1 MNVFRRLSA
10 LVIKDL
16 KAEWRSG
23 STLGA
28 LAVYCLSTVFL
39 VYRAFVHVPQPRI
52 WATLLWLILMFSSA
66 FLSAGLFR
74 HESGAARTY
83 YYPLVNPAELFI
95 SKYLTAL
102 LLQLLAL
109 MIILLSF
116 NVFLGFR
123 AEAELLFILA
133 FWMSGLAVAGQF
145 VFAAAVASKAE
156 AGGGLT
162 AVLGLPLLV
171 PTLLVSLQTA
181 GLAVEGLTDGVF
193 WRHLYTLA
201 GLCTLPLIL
210 GAGLFSYLWH
220 D

>member
-1 MNVFRRLSA
+1 MNAVSRLSA
-10 LVIKDL
+10 LVMKDL

-23 STLGA
+23 SSLGA
-28 LAVYCLSTVFL
+28 LVVYSLSTVFL
-39 VYRAFVHVPQPRI
+39 VYRAFIHVPQPRV
-52 WATLLWLILMFSSA
+52 WATLLWLIMMFSSA

-74 HESGAARTY
+74 HESGSGRMY
-83 YYPLVNPAELFI
+83 YYPLLSPGELFV

-109 MIILLSF
+109 ALILLGF
-116 NVFLGFR
+116 GLFLGFPG
-123 AEAELLFILA
+123 EAGLLFVVA

-145 VFAAAVASKAE
+145 VFASAVASKAE

-181 GLAVEGLTDGVF
+181 GLAVEGLTEGIF
-193 WRHLYTLA
+193 WRHLLTLA
-201 GLCTLPLIL
+201 GLCVLPLVL

>member
-1 MNVFRRLSA
+1 MNAFRRLAA
-10 LVIKDL
+10 LVLKDL

-23 STLGA
+23 SSLGA
-28 LAVYCLSTVFL
+28 LLVYSLSTVFL
-39 VYRAFVHVPQPRI
+39 VYRAFMQVPQSRV
-52 WATLLWLILMFSSA
+52 WSTLLWLILMFSSA

-74 HESGAARTY
+74 HESGAGRTY
-83 YYPLVNPAELFI
+83 YYALVNPGELFI
-95 SKYLTAL
+95 SKYVTAL

-109 MIILLSF
+109 VFILTGFSVL
-116 NVFLGFR
+116 LGFR
-123 AEAELLFILA
+123 AESGILFILA
-133 FWMSGLAVAGQF
+133 FWLSGLAVAGQF

-162 AVLGLPLLV
+162 AVLGLPLLL

-181 GLAVEGLTDGVF
+181 GLAVDGLTEGIF
-193 WRHLYTLA
+193 WRHLLTLA
-201 GLCTLPLIL
+201 GLCVLPLIL